1 MRRQQKLGRTKSRD
15 TDGSNNSLDTITE
28 SPKRVAKHKEN
39 AENKENS
46 VLMKQRSTK
55 RWRLFGGTKPK
66 LRSFDK
72 DTKSNSNENL
82 AGKKE
87 DGKKLKKDVEAQP
100 LKNGS
105 VALKERGSV
114 PENRTEKGV
123 PGSQAKK
130 QVPENRAEKGVLGSQ
145 AKKQVPENRAEKGVP
160 GSQAKKQVPENRAE
174 KGVLGSQA
182 KKQVPENRAEKGL
195 SQTNEHPKNGL
206 ARSTSKDATALSDR
220 KTRTGVTS
228 IKEPPHTKSTL
239 REVNSQESS
248 PKPLRNS
255 LRKPSELRATQN
267 NGFPRSISSSA
278 APSPRVGQMKRT
290 NSDIKQTEKVFTS
303 LRRAREE
310 KRAEEKMELDEATST
325 REAKE
330 ETGAEKENK
339 RAKLDIKSSSVFD
352 DFKRLVDF
360 SKRYYTEN
368 DGQCYY

>member
-105 VALKERGSV
+105 VALKERG
-114 PENRTEKGV
+114 
-123 PGSQAKK
+123 A
-130 QVPENRAEKGVLGSQ
+130 
-145 AKKQVPENRAEKGVP
+145 VPENRAEKGVP
-160 GSQAKKQVPENRAE
+160 GSQAKKQVPE
-174 KGVLGSQA
+174 K
-182 KKQVPENRAEKGL
+182 RAEKGL

-220 KTRTGVTS
+220 KTRTGVTP

-239 REVNSQESS
+239 RQVNSQESS

-267 NGFPRSISSSA
+267 NGFPRCISSSA

-303 LRRAREE
+303 LRRAIEE

>member
-1 MRRQQKLGRTKSRD
+1 
-15 TDGSNNSLDTITE
+15 LDTITE

-105 VALKERGSV
+105 VALKERG
-114 PENRTEKGV
+114 
-123 PGSQAKK
+123 A
-130 QVPENRAEKGVLGSQ
+130 
-145 AKKQVPENRAEKGVP
+145 VPENRAEKGVP

-174 KGVLGSQA
+174 KGVPGSQA

-228 IKEPPHTKSTL
+228 IKEPPHTKSTR

-267 NGFPRSISSSA
+267 TGFTRSISSSA
-278 APSPRVGQMKRT
+278 APSPRVGKMKRT

-310 KRAEEKMELDEATST
+310 KRAEEKMELDEATRT

-330 ETGAEKENK
+330 ETGADKENK

-352 DFKRLVDF
+352 DFKRLVGF
-360 SKRYYTEN
+360 LLHRK
-368 DGQCYY
+368 